1 MGCSEIIYRLDSYTY
16 FTISYAI
23 LYTCTGFP
31 EWVLF
36 SAFYD
41 LVHQHL
47 RPHNKISK
55 FSSVVMFL
63 MKLWLNLLDKDIAYR
78 FHVNQATVSR
88 NFHDVL
94 NVAAAKTS
102 FLIQWPERDV
112 LRKTMPVPF
121 RRFFRNCC
129 VIIDC
134 TEVFIERPSDL
145 LARAQVW
152 SNYKHHTTLK
162 FLIGIT
168 PQGTVSFV
176 SKCAGGRMSDKEIT
190 ETCGLL
196 RHLLP
201 GKIYTGRY
209 KYNSNTYF
217 VGDLV
222 LADRGFT
229 CNEKARMV
237 LAEVKTPPFTKGVK
251 QLEKQDVD
259 WSRELSVVRIHVERV
274 IGLLKRKYT
283 ILQSTLPIS
292 LISHRDSSAYS
303 TIDKIVRVCCACI
316 NMCPPVVPQE

>member
-1 MGCSEIIYRLDSYTY
+1 
-16 FTISYAI
+16 
-23 LYTCTGFP
+23 
-31 EWVLF
+31 
-36 SAFYD
+36 
-41 LVHQHL
+41 
-47 RPHNKISK
+47 
-55 FSSVVMFL
+55 
-63 MKLWLNLLDKDIAYR
+63 
-78 FHVNQATVSR
+78 
-88 NFHDVL
+88 
-94 NVAAAKTS
+94 
-102 FLIQWPERDV
+102 
-112 LRKTMPVPF
+112 MPVPF

-134 TEVFIERPSDL
+134 TEVFIEQPSDL

-190 ETCGLL
+190 QTCGLL

-209 KYNSNTYF
+209 KSSNTYF

-229 CNEKARMV
+229 CNDKARII
-237 LAEVKTPPFTKGVK
+237 LAEVKIPPFTKGVK

-283 ILQSTLPIS
+283 ILQSTSYKLNF
-292 LISHRDSSAYS
+292 
-303 TIDKIVRVCCACI
+303 T
-316 NMCPPVVPQE
+316 

>member
-1 MGCSEIIYRLDSYTY
+1 MLQ
-16 FTISYAI
+16 
-23 LYTCTGFP
+23 L
-31 EWVLF
+31 
-36 SAFYD
+36 
-41 LVHQHL
+41 Q
-47 RPHNKISK
+47 K
-55 FSSVVMFL
+55 
-63 MKLWLNLLDKDIAYR
+63 
-78 FHVNQATVSR
+78 
-88 NFHDVL
+88 
-94 NVAAAKTS
+94 S
-102 FLIQWPERDV
+102 FLIQWPKRDI

-121 RRFFRNCC
+121 RRFFRNYC

-162 FLIGIT
+162 FLMGIT

-201 GKIYTGRY
+201 GKIYAGRY
-209 KYNSNTYF
+209 DGIIH
-217 VGDLV
+217 VADDLV

-274 IGLLKRKYT
+274 IGLLKRKYA

-292 LISHRDSSAYS
+292 LYI
-303 TIDKIVRVCCACI
+303 I
-316 NMCPPVVPQE
+316 NFT